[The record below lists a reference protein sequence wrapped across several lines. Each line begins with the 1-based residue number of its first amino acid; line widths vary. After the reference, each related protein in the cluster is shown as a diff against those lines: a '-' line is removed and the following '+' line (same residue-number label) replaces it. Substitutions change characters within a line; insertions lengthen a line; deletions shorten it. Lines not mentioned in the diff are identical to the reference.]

1 MMFNCLQ
8 SKRHGRVSCYFGSYK
23 KNAPD
28 VEVGMTVL
36 QFDIGITKGDHVL
49 TNKPVN
55 IFDNYF

>member
-1 MMFNCLQ
+1 MEGYPVI
-8 SKRHGRVSCYFGSYK
+8 SPHIK

-49 TNKPVN
+49 TMHK
-55 IFDNYF
+55 